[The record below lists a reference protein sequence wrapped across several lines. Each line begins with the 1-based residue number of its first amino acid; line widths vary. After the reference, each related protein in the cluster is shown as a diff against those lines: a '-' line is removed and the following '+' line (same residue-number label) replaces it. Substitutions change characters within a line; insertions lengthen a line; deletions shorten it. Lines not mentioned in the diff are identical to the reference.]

1 MGARMGKTGARV
13 GARPPPPPPPPIKKI
28 ILLFGGLFATCFP
41 C

>member
-13 GARPPPPPPPPIKKI
+13 GARPPPTKKI